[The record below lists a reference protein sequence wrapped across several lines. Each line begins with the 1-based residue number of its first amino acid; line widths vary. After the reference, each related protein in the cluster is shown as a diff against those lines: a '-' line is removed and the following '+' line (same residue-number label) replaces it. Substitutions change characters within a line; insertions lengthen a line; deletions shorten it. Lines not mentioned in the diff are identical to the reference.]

1 MKYLPRKYRES
12 QTGWFCKRG
21 ITWHISVALRE
32 VSERLQML
40 TFAHIFQRCTQD
52 RCAVLAVM
60 ADVIKQLKTI
70 IPDLKTVSYS
80 QDNAGCY
87 HSGSTNDWIF
97 QIPSV
102 EKELVIIRQS

>member
-1 MKYLPRKYRES
+1 
-12 QTGWFCKRG
+12 
-21 ITWHISVALRE
+21 
-32 VSERLQML
+32 
-40 TFAHIFQRCTQD
+40 
-52 RCAVLAVM
+52 M

-70 IPDLKTVSYS
+70 MPDLKTVSYS

-102 EKELVIIRQS
+102 EKELVIIRQP